1 MEPGELIKEARKRRQ
16 WSQADLAKRVGVSQP
31 AIKKIEAG
39 DTTQSKHLPKI
50 AQLLGIDL
58 SLLDRSLAK
67 NQDLAPKEGA
77 SVNQRSDSVV
87 QPRNVA
93 LQTIPGDSLMGSVDL
108 PVFAFVQGGQ
118 GALVLSNEP
127 FSRIARP
134 HNLIGI
140 KNAYG
145 VLVID
150 DSVAREFNSGDT
162 AYVNPFLVPRKGD
175 PCVFQGHHEDGT
187 VVAVLKYLRR
197 SPDASET
204 VWYVSQTNPEKDF
217 TLKKSEWQI
226 CHVVVGKL
234 SGR

>member
-1 MEPGELIKEARKRRQ
+1 MEPGELIKEARKRRK
-16 WSQADLAKRVGVSQP
+16 WSQADLAQRVGVSQP

-39 DTTQSKHLPKI
+39 ATTQSKHLPKI

-58 SLLDRSLAK
+58 SLLDRSLAM
-67 NQDLAPKEGA
+67 NRDLAPIEGA
-77 SVNQRSDSVV
+77 SVNQRPDSVA
-87 QPRNVA
+87 QPKNVS

-134 HNLIGI
+134 HNLLGI
-140 KNAYG
+140 RDAYG

-150 DSVAREFNSGDT
+150 DSMAREFNSGDT
-162 AYVNPFLVPRKGD
+162 AYVNPFLVPRRGD
-175 PCVFQGHHEDGT
+175 PCVFQGHDGGT
-187 VVAVLKYLRR
+187 VVACIKYLRR

-204 VWYVSQTNPEKDF
+204 VWYVSQSNPEKEF